1 MLRAAFKNIWAHKL
15 RSGLLSLAI
24 LAGVSFVVASFV
36 FTDTIGAAFDDLF
49 SDAFAAT
56 DIQVRREV
64 DPELS
69 FGLPERMPE
78 NLIEQV
84 KAVPGVEGAW
94 GAVLSPSGQILDSEG
109 ELLPT
114 TGPPTFVTSWSGG
127 PSQFTIRDGAAP
139 VGPTDLMLDAAT
151 IERAGFSIG
160 DTVEMLI
167 GGPKQPFT
175 LVASLGF
182 GEADNLLGTS
192 WAVFELET
200 AQELLGAVDM
210 VDAIEITIGPEG
222 DLDSIITAVGGVLPD
237 GIEAVSSQSVAEEQ
251 TAQIKEGLGFLNT
264 LLLAFAGISLFVGI
278 FVIYNAFRI
287 VVAQRT
293 RELGLLRAIGA
304 TRRQVTTS
312 VLFESA
318 ITGLI
323 ASLLGVGVG
332 VLLAMAMETLIEV
345 VFGGDLPSAGL
356 QLQPRTVAVAL
367 GVGLT
372 VTMISALLPAI
383 RASRISPMSA
393 LRDIPSI
400 GSKASWRRRVL
411 AGTPVALLGAGA
423 IAAGL
428 TDLDIAGFSPALLVG
443 IGAGLVFIGT
453 YMLSPLIARPIA
465 RLLGIPM
472 KAVANATGNL
482 AQRNAARSPRRTA
495 ATAGALMIGLALVAT
510 VSILAASTRDT
521 ATNAIEEAFTAD
533 LLLQPPGFG
542 GFIGFSSEA
551 VTAVEGIDEV
561 ETATGI
567 QIGPASVLDST
578 TFLAGVD
585 TARIG
590 EFLEIEVVSGSF
602 VDLDSTEIAT
612 TKPVAENNGLTVGDV
627 VDVGFARTG
636 AQQFEIGAII
646 DVGSVSDT
654 SWFISSPSF
663 ATNFIET
670 NTFQAYVK
678 LADGVSIDEG
688 REAIETALLAFPGI
702 EVIDQEGLRDQIASQ
717 INQVVFLI
725 FGLLAMSVFIALIGI
740 LLTLLLSVYE
750 RTHEIGLLRAVGM
763 SKGQVRNMIGLES
776 VIIAI
781 FGAALGAALG
791 MAFGWALVAA
801 LADQGLQLSIP
812 WGWLASGFLGAA
824 LAGIA
829 AAAWPAFRASNLN
842 VLEAISYE

>member
-1 MLRAAFKNIWAHKL
+1 MLRAALKSIWAHKI

-24 LAGVSFVVASFV
+24 LAGVSFVVAAFV
-36 FTDTIGAAFDDLF
+36 FTDTIGEAFDSLF
-49 SDAFAAT
+49 SDAFAST

-64 DPELS
+64 DPDLS

-78 NLIEQV
+78 ELIENV

-94 GAVLSPSGQILDSEG
+94 GAVLSPSGQILDSDG

-127 PSQFTIRDGAAP
+127 PSQFTIRDGRAP
-139 VGPTDLMLDAAT
+139 EGSTEVLLDVAT
-151 IERAGFSIG
+151 VDRAGFAIG

-167 GGPKQPFT
+167 GGPKQSFV
-175 LVASLGF
+175 LVGSLGF

-192 WAVFELET
+192 WAIFELST
-200 AQELLGAVDM
+200 AQQLLDATGQ
-210 VDAIEITIGPEG
+210 VDAIEITIEPTG
-222 DLDSIITAVGGVLPD
+222 DLGAIIADVGEVLPE

-264 LLLAFAGISLFVGI
+264 LLLAFAGISLFVGV

-304 TRRQVTTS
+304 TRGQVTSS

-318 ITGLI
+318 VTGLI
-323 ASLLGVGVG
+323 ASLFGVGAG
-332 VLLAMAMETLIEV
+332 VLLAKVMQVLIEV

-356 QLQPRTVAVAL
+356 QLQPRTVIVAL
-367 GVGLT
+367 VTGLT
-372 VTMISALLPAI
+372 VTMISALLPAL
-383 RASRISPMSA
+383 RAARISPMA
-393 LRDIPSI
+393 AMRDVPTI
-400 GSKASWRRRVL
+400 GRRATWRRRIMG
-411 AGTPVALLGAGA
+411 GTPIALLGASA
-423 IAAGL
+423 IAGGL
-428 TDLDIAGFSPALLVG
+428 VGVDIANLSPALLVG

-453 YMLSPLIARPIA
+453 YVLSPLVARPVA
-465 RLLGIPM
+465 RILGVPM
-472 KAVANATGNL
+472 RALSNATGNL

-510 VSILAASTRDT
+510 VSILAASTRDS
-521 ATNAIEEAFTAD
+521 ATSAIEEAFTAD
-533 LLLQPPGFG
+533 LMLQPPGFG
-542 GFIGFSSEA
+542 FTGFSSDA
-551 VTAVEGIDEV
+551 VLAIAGIDEV
-561 ETATGI
+561 DLATGVRL
-567 QIGPASVLDST
+567 GPASVQGGT
-578 TFLAGVD
+578 TFVAGVD
-585 TARIG
+585 TTLIG
-590 EFLEIEVVSGSF
+590 EFLNLEVVSGSF
-602 VDLDSTEIAT
+602 RDLDGQRLAT
-612 TKPVAENNGLTVGDV
+612 TKAVADGEDLEVGDQIEI
-627 VDVGFARTG
+627 GFARTG
-636 AQQFEIGAII
+636 SQQFTLAAII

-654 SWFISSPSF
+654 SWFISEETF
-663 ATNFIET
+663 GDNFIES
-670 NTFQAYVK
+670 NTFQAYVA
-678 LADGVSIDEG
+678 LAEGVSIDEG
-688 REAIETALLAFPGI
+688 RRAIEAALTPFPGI
-702 EVIDQEGLRDQIASQ
+702 EVIDQKELRDQIASQ

-763 SKGQVRNMIGLES
+763 SRSQVRNMIGLES

-781 FGAALGAALG
+781 FGAALGAGLG

-812 WGWLASGFLGAA
+812 WGWLLTGFVGAA
-824 LAGIA
+824 LAGIL
-829 AAAWPAFRASNLN
+829 AAAWPAYRASNLN